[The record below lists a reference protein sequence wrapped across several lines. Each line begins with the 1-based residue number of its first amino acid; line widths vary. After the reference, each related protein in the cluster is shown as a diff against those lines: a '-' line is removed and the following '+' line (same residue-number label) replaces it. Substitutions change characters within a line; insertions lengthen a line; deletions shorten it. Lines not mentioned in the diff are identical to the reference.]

1 MIFALSIG
9 EGGAR
14 FLAPVYLAEQ
24 GNELIGIGFSVSI
37 FGAAAMASR
46 LGIGLTFTNSGVRM
60 TMAVGA
66 VASTLA
72 LYLVPA
78 TSSILTF
85 TLLMAVHGFGW
96 GILATVMLTLVLQDR
111 GKRTAAAVIG
121 FYIGV
126 EGLGRTVAPAVAG
139 FVGGVFGTTWGIRF
153 HATIFGLA
161 AMTGLFLLRN
171 LDMPSSIERRGA
183 TGRIHLQRFRGMPL
197 TVWVAAIT
205 GFYLNAINALLYT
218 FFQIL
223 GLSFGF
229 RLGQIGLLATSR
241 SAVSAVIRFFGAGVF
256 SRLSMTVLVIPLFV
270 INAVSMALI
279 GSVTFYPAQFVLWLP
294 NGATRG
300 LLRVGTMAG
309 AMEDSDPEEAAATA
323 ALIGSGY
330 DAGRIAGPAVGGI
343 VAAAVGLQAM
353 FIIVPTVFM
362 LVILPLVVVI
372 GRRDSGDPIPA

>member
-1 MIFALSIG
+1 
-9 EGGAR
+9 
-14 FLAPVYLAEQ
+14 
-24 GNELIGIGFSVSI
+24 
-37 FGAAAMASR
+37 
-46 LGIGLTFTNSGVRM
+46 
-60 TMAVGA
+60 
-66 VASTLA
+66 
-72 LYLVPA
+72 
-78 TSSILTF
+78 
-85 TLLMAVHGFGW
+85 
-96 GILATVMLTLVLQDR
+96 MLTLVLQDR

-256 SRLSMTVLVIPLFV
+256 SRLSMAVLVIPLFL

>member
-1 MIFALSIG
+1 MIFALSVG

-46 LGIGLTFTNSGVRM
+46 LGIGLTFTNSGVRL

-72 LYLVPA
+72 MYLVPA

-85 TLLMAVHGFGW
+85 TMLMAVHGFGW

-126 EGLGRTVAPAVAG
+126 EGLGRTVAPALAG
-139 FVGGVFGTTWGIRF
+139 FVGGVFGTSWGIRF
-153 HATIFGLA
+153 HATIFALA
-161 AMTGLFLLRN
+161 AMTGLLLLRN
-171 LDMPSSIERRGA
+171 VQMPGSVERRGVS
-183 TGRIHLQRFRGMPL
+183 GRIHIGRFRNMPI

-205 GFYLNAINALLYT
+205 GFYLNAINALLFT

-229 RLGQIGLLATSR
+229 RLGQIGILATSR
-241 SAVSAVIRFFGAGVF
+241 SAVSAVIRFFASGMF
-256 SRLSMTVLVIPLFV
+256 SRVPMTVLVIPLFL
-270 INAVSMALI
+270 INAVSMGLI
-279 GSVTFYPAQFVLWLP
+279 GSVTIYPAQFLLWLP

-330 DAGRIAGPAVGGI
+330 DAGRLVGPAVGGI
-343 VAAAVGLQAM
+343 VAAAVGIPTM
-353 FIIVPTVFM
+353 FIVVPAAFM
-362 LVILPLVVVI
+362 RVILPLVVVI
-372 GRRDSGDPIPA
+372 GRRVAGNPSPS

>member
-1 MIFALSIG
+1 MIFALSVG

-46 LGIGLTFTNSGVRM
+46 LGIGLTFTNSGVRT

-66 VASTLA
+66 VASTVA

-78 TSSILTF
+78 TSSIMTF

-139 FVGGVFGTTWGIRF
+139 FVGGLYGTTWGIRF

-171 LDMPSSIERRGA
+171 YDMPSSIDPRGA
-183 TGRIHLQRFRGMPL
+183 SGRVHLGRFRNMPL
-197 TVWVAAIT
+197 TVWVAALT

-229 RLGQIGLLATSR
+229 RLGQIGFLATAR

-256 SRLSMTVLVIPLFV
+256 SRVPMTVLVIPLFL

-279 GSVTFYPAQFVLWLP
+279 GSVTFYPAQFLLWLP

-309 AMEDSDPEEAAATA
+309 AMEDSDPEEAVATA
-323 ALIGSGY
+323 ALIGAGY
-330 DAGRIAGPAVGGI
+330 DAGRIAGPAVGGV

-353 FIIVPTVFM
+353 FIVVPAVFM
-362 LVILPLVVVI
+362 LVILPLVVII
-372 GRRDSGDPIPA
+372 GRRDSGDPIPV